1 MIVAITDGRANI
13 SLKRSNDPEA
23 AATTDVPRPSATE
36 LKVKFAHDLL
46 IIATMNVPTRGL
58 TEVLCQTS
66 LSDYNGPP
74 INIISNRK

>member
-23 AATTDVPRPSATE
+23 AATTDVPRPSAKE

-46 IIATMNVPTRGL
+46 IIATMNLPTRGL

-66 LSDYNGPP
+66 LSDY
-74 INIISNRK
+74 IIIMGHLLI